1 MDVTEVRPFRA
12 EVSGAAIDDL
22 RERLART
29 RWPEKEPVE
38 DWSMGIPLA
47 YVQGLAGYWAEAYEM
62 QRVAD
67 RLNRYEQFTTVI
79 DGVDIHLLHVRSPV
93 DGASRAS

>member
-1 MDVTEVRPFRA
+1 MDVTEVRPFRVEGSA
-12 EVSGAAIDDL
+12 AAIDDL

-47 YVQGLAGYWAEAYEM
+47 YVQGLAGYWA
-62 QRVAD
+62 
-67 RLNRYEQFTTVI
+67 
-79 DGVDIHLLHVRSPV
+79 
-93 DGASRAS
+93 

>member
-1 MDVTEVRPFRA
+1 MDVTEVRPFR
-12 EVSGAAIDDL
+12 VKVGGAAIDDL

-67 RLNRYEQFTTVI
+67 RLNRYDQFTTVI
-79 DGVDIHLLHVRSPV
+79 DGSTSISCTSAHPLTGRRC
-93 DGASRAS
+93 AS